1 VIDPVTGWHMQAVPA
16 SSRRVSPTSLP
27 SIALALV
34 LAPGLGCD
42 DGRLECGEAPEIAVA
57 ATFEGQSHAFDE
69 GSATIYMAGT
79 VEDPCID
86 FVEVFAKKSQ
96 GGSLTV
102 LLSPP
107 EGGGPMEVVSVDFSS
122 TDGDYGLYLEDYTK
136 FSATFELE
144 RQSEDCAE
152 ASAEVTGSDA
162 RMFLE
167 ASEDWGPYMLTNVN
181 VAVSGTYA
189 IEWQEDATCD

>member
-1 VIDPVTGWHMQAVPA
+1 MQAMQAMPPSGPRVI
-16 SSRRVSPTSLP
+16 RRVSP

-34 LAPGLGCD
+34 LAPCLGCD
-42 DGRLECGEAPEIAVA
+42 NGVGGQLECGEAPEMEVA
-57 ATFEGQSHAFDE
+57 ATFENRSHAFDQ

-79 VEDPCID
+79 AEDPCID
-86 FVEVFAKKSQ
+86 YVEVFAKSQ

-107 EGGGPMEVVSVDFSS
+107 EGGGPMEVVRVGFVDFSS
-122 TDGDYGLYLEDYTK
+122 TGGDYGLYLEDYTK
-136 FSATFELE
+136 FSAAFELE

-152 ASAEVTGSDA
+152 ASVEVTGTNA

-181 VAVSGTYA
+181 LAVSGTYA
-189 IEWQEDATCD
+189 IEWQEDAACD